1 LRNIS
6 YFCADSFLKENGM
19 MWEDWEQQLKDN
31 PDAEVEKILFWE
43 YNMNDF
49 DWQNSKSI
57 VIERVINIGGTKPV
71 INMLALFKM
80 YGGYE
85 GVRNSLK
92 NEVWG
97 LSNGGEEYVC
107 EAFNLKRQELE
118 SYRRKQKRI
127 KLFGEPVDKTDWW

>member
-1 LRNIS
+1 
-6 YFCADSFLKENGM
+6 
-19 MWEDWEQQLKDN
+19 MWENWEQQLKDN
-31 PDAEVEKILFWE
+31 PDVEVEKILFWE

-49 DWQNSKSI
+49 DWQKSKNV
-57 VIERVINIGGTKPV
+57 VIGRVINIGGTKPLT
-71 INMLALFKM
+71 NMLALFKM

-92 NEVWG
+92 SEIWG

-107 EAFNLKRQELE
+107 EAFNLKQQELE

-127 KLFGEPVDKTDWW
+127 KIFGEPIDKTDWW